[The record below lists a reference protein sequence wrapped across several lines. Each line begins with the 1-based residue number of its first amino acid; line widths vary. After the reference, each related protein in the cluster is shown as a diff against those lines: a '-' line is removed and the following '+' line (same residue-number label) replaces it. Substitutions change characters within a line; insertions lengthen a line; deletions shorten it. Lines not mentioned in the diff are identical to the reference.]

1 MSRVVILYGSQTG
14 TAKSLAERVHEQGC
28 ARGLPCEL
36 HALNDFVCVGL
47 KPEPADG
54 GATVA
59 TMRKKQVFSSRE
71 AISAAAAAR
80 FVVICSTTG
89 NGDPPD
95 NAERF
100 WRWVHR
106 KTLPATYLSGIKVA
120 VLGLGDTNYDKFC
133 HAAKRIRTALLKLGA
148 TEVLEAGFA
157 DEVLGLDSK
166 VKPWLKSLWPVLHSD
181 LGVAMPP
188 AEPGAAAAAASGAAA
203 AGSGEDGDGAAAR
216 AVENPVAGAAGGM
229 GLLAQMRARQV
240 KPQAT
245 ADSGAAAPAPS
256 PSGGPPPPAAGG
268 GGGMSLMAQ
277 MRARQIKVPAPAPA
291 PAPGP
296 APAAAAAAAPAAAG
310 GMGLLAS
317 MRARQV
323 RPPSASAGAAKPG
336 AAAAP
341 TTLPTLTRGVAH
353 PRETAQWPPAPP
365 TANELLTGARHVPRL
380 PSALIAVSDAAPV
393 AEPSADG
400 AGDSASDDSEA
411 DGLGFSPDLPVT
423 GTVRSARFLTSGGA
437 TSSRRVVHM
446 EIDPSG
452 TPLADAWGPGDSIGV
467 LCPNSLSEVEALC
480 DRLGEDPK
488 RKVALSAVAGSI
500 PRHLARAGK
509 DASLRQVITWGVD
522 IRGGFKKATIRLLA
536 EHCAARPARQAGAS
550 ELEAVSEERAAQDK
564 ADLLLLCSKGPVGR
578 DLWAHALEGQRLTLL
593 DLLSLF
599 PSCLPPLG
607 ALLSVLAPLTPR
619 FYSLAS
625 TPLDAPNRMAV
636 AFTVVTYRCGSPQG
650 GGKAV
655 EDRDASALAGSGPI
669 TRHGLATHFLERL
682 CSGLLRQSQAQANG
696 TGAAGRGR
704 GPARL
709 PTVRFFLRSA
719 RDFRPPASLRWPLIL
734 IGPGTG
740 VAPFRGFLR
749 HRKARIQG
757 AVRQRAAVCTG
768 EWRGGFCIDFLED
781 DCAETAPLS
790 AVMPAVGLAS
800 KLEAALGHRPS
811 TGSAGGDGG
820 STAGAESARASAA
833 AAAALS
839 PSLGRPSGIRA
850 AGTPAGKGH
859 EASRSLADAAD
870 GTRSPRS
877 NLQALAG
884 DTTLFFGNRSESLDF
899 LYAEEWRGLRAEGML
914 THLHCAFSRDGAS
927 KQYVQDRI
935 REPATGR
942 ALARSL
948 LEDGAHVYV
957 CGDGNAM
964 AKDVHAALVEVLAR
978 YDEERAR
985 DKGAGVPS
993 LLPAPGGSEGA
1004 DALLKRLSCQ
1014 GRYVR
1019 DIWIG

>member
-1 MSRVVILYGSQTG
+1 
-14 TAKSLAERVHEQGC
+14 
-28 ARGLPCEL
+28 
-36 HALNDFVCVGL
+36 
-47 KPEPADG
+47 
-54 GATVA
+54 
-59 TMRKKQVFSSRE
+59 MRKKQVFSSPE
-71 AISAAAAAR
+71 SIAAAASAR
-80 FVVICSTTG
+80 FIIICSTTG

-100 WRWVHR
+100 WRWMHR
-106 KTLPATYLSGIKVA
+106 KTLPATYLSGVKVA

-133 HAAKRIRTALLKLGA
+133 YAAKRIRSAVLKIGA
-148 TEVLEAGFA
+148 TEVVEAGFA

-181 LGVAMPP
+181 LGIAVPEEDP
-188 AEPGAAAAAASGAAA
+188 AAAAAAASSGAGDSGAAA
-203 AGSGEDGDGAAAR
+203 LAA
-216 AVENPVAGAAGGM
+216 VNPVAGAAGGM

-240 KPQAT
+240 KPQA
-245 ADSGAAAPAPS
+245 AAPDAAAPTASGADGTPASAAPS
-256 PSGGPPPPAAGG
+256 GG

-291 PAPGP
+291 PAAPAP
-296 APAAAAAAAPAAAG
+296 APAAAVAPAGG
-310 GMGLLAS
+310 GMGLLAR
-317 MRARQV
+317 MRSRQV
-323 RPPSASAGAAKPG
+323 RPPSTSSAAAKP
-336 AAAAP
+336 AP
-341 TTLPTLTRGVAH
+341 APAPATLPTLTRGVLH
-353 PRETAQWPPAPP
+353 PREMAQWPSAPP
-365 TANELLTGARHVPRL
+365 TANELLSGARNVPRL
-380 PSALIAVSDAAPV
+380 PTSLVAVSDAVPA
-393 AEPSADG
+393 AAATAAGRDDATSEDG
-400 AGDSASDDSEA
+400 DA
-411 DGLGFSPDLPVT
+411 DGLGFSPDMPVT
-423 GTVRSARFLTSGGA
+423 GTVRSAKFLTSGGA

-446 EIDPSG
+446 EVDPSG
-452 TPLADAWGPGDSIGV
+452 TPLADAWGPGDSIGI

-480 DRLGEDPK
+480 DRLDEDPK
-488 RKVALSAVAGSI
+488 RRVALTAAAGSI

-536 EHCAARPARQAGAS
+536 EHCAARPAHRSGTT
-550 ELEAVSEERAAQDK
+550 VMEEVTDCRAAQDK

-578 DLWAHALEGQRLTLL
+578 DLWANALEGQRLTLL

-599 PSCLPPLG
+599 PSCLPPVG
-607 ALLSVLAPLTPR
+607 ALLSVLSPLTPR

-636 AFTVVTYRCGSPQG
+636 AFTVVTYKCGAAPG
-650 GGKAV
+650 GAKTTPDA
-655 EDRDASALAGSGPI
+655 EQDASALAGSGPI
-669 TRHGLATHFLERL
+669 TRHGLATHFLEML
-682 CSGLLRQSQAQANG
+682 CSGLLRQSQAQAKG
-696 TGAAGRGR
+696 SSAGAAGRAR
-704 GPARL
+704 GPVRL

-790 AVMPAVGLAS
+790 SIMPAQGLAS
-800 KLEAALGHRPS
+800 KLEAALGHGSS
-811 TGSAGGDGG
+811 TGSVAGDGG
-820 STAGAESARASAA
+820 SAGGAESARASAA

-859 EASRSLADAAD
+859 AASRSLVDAAD

-914 THLHCAFSRDGAS
+914 TNLHSAFSRDGTS
-927 KQYVQDRI
+927 KKYVQDRI
-935 REPATGR
+935 REPAIGR
-942 ALARSL
+942 ALAKSL

-978 YDEERAR
+978 YDAERAEAE
-985 DKGAGVPS
+985 GATAPS
-993 LLPAPGGSEGA
+993 LLPAPGGVAGA
-1004 DALLKRLSCQ
+1004 DALLKRLSCR